1 MGELSGIHNNPYLGG
16 IIESIYKI
24 KSDLYYGLSNKE
36 SVYGPGLDL
45 VMWVGI
51 LLLP

>member
-1 MGELSGIHNNPYLGG
+1 MGELSGIHNYPYLGR
-16 IIESIYKI
+16 ILESVYKTE
-24 KSDLYYGLSNKE
+24 SHLYYGLSNKE

-45 VMWVGI
+45 VVWVGI

>member
-1 MGELSGIHNNPYLGG
+1 MGEHSGIHNNPYFKG
-16 IIESIYKI
+16 IIESIYKTE
-24 KSDLYYGLSNKE
+24 SHLYYGLSKKE

-45 VMWVGI
+45 VVWVGI